1 MAIHY
6 LQSNMADEDI
16 ALGNVQVSIDRP
28 ADNDNDETSFINTTE
43 AADGI
48 PETGIQDDEEVPYES
63 QTMLDLQEEEKRKVL
78 DAAYGKWVNKAGR
91 PQKGI
96 PYDEFAWSPAGRY
109 GRSGAKVLVLK
120 AYPDVRIVD
129 KKGREV
135 LALSSI
141 AKEPGGR
148 GLAAI
153 RDVMGFNNY
162 GLKPSAEAEAAKQ
175 SALQKGNATLGDLD
189 KEVENVEMQ
198 DLGATAGKASN
209 IVKNMGTAF
218 NNAEIDERNEGDTTG
233 IQFPTREIRGLDKA
247 LQTIRGELVNN
258 LAKLTELDNH
268 ITREQNKLDEPDIG
282 EFERRRIAE
291 RIRDLKDERVSRL
304 EAASASREAL
314 RSQISRIRET
324 INRLINE
331 DTTLAERIRTLFR
344 EQGITIVSILTAL
357 GMVISTL
364 VLAVGIGGASA
375 APPTPPS
382 KAGLREWV
390 KKYLHALGR
399 VLAKL
404 AAKAGAALPGIIGSV
419 VGWLLNL
426 LSKTAGW
433 LASNLWALMLAV
445 GSILLIAAR
454 EWLAIR

>member
-6 LQSNMADEDI
+6 LQSNMEGEDI
-16 ALGNVQVSIDRP
+16 AL
-28 ADNDNDETSFINTTE
+28 DEIRDDPTYDDDDSDLQT
-43 AADGI
+43 A
-48 PETGIQDDEEVPYES
+48 ETGFGGGTI
-63 QTMLDLQEEEKRKVL
+63 
-78 DAAYGKWVNKAGR
+78 DAAPVDTPLTLALQGQLKQTAIDDAY
-91 PQKGI
+91 
-96 PYDEFAWSPAGRY
+96 EFWGT
-109 GRSGAKVLVLK
+109 
-120 AYPDVRIVD
+120 PDGGVFPD
-129 KKGREV
+129 KFEYTKEGGLRLSTHSDIRLTNTYNNEA
-135 LALSSI
+135 LALSTI
-141 AKEPGGR
+141 ARKIGVKAVREE
-148 GLAAI
+148 L
-153 RDVMGFNNY
+153 GFTEY
-162 GLKPSAEAEAAKQ
+162 GLKLSAKDTTAARK
-175 SALQKGNATLGDLD
+175 ANEDLSVIST
-189 KEVENVEMQ
+189 EVGTVEMQ
-198 DLGATAGKASN
+198 DLGATAGKASS
-209 IVKNMGTAF
+209 IVETMETAF
-218 NNAEIDERNEGDTTG
+218 SDASL
-233 IQFPTREIRGLDKA
+233 PLREIRGLDKA

-364 VLAVGIGGASA
+364 VLAISGGSA
-375 APPTPPS
+375 VVVPTPPS

-426 LSKTAGW
+426 LSKTVGW

-445 GSILLIAAR
+445 GSILLIATR
-454 EWLAIR
+454 EWLAKR

>member
-6 LQSNMADEDI
+6 LQSNMEGEDI
-16 ALGNVQVSIDRP
+16 AL
-28 ADNDNDETSFINTTE
+28 DEIRDDPTYDDDDLQM
-43 AADGI
+43 A
-48 PETGIQDDEEVPYES
+48 ETGFGGGTI
-63 QTMLDLQEEEKRKVL
+63 
-78 DAAYGKWVNKAGR
+78 DAAPVDTPLTLALQG
-91 PQKGI
+91 Q
-96 PYDEFAWSPAGRY
+96 
-109 GRSGAKVLVLK
+109 LK
-120 AYPDVRIVD
+120 QTAIDDAYNVWGTPDGGVFPD
-129 KKGREV
+129 KFEYTKEGGLRLSTHSDIRLTNIYNNEA
-135 LALSSI
+135 LALSTI
-141 AKEPGGR
+141 ARKIGVKAVREE
-148 GLAAI
+148 L
-153 RDVMGFNNY
+153 GFTEY
-162 GLKPSAEAEAAKQ
+162 GLKLSAKDTTAARKANEDLSVISTEAE
-175 SALQKGNATLGDLD
+175 T
-189 KEVENVEMQ
+189 VEMR
-198 DLGATAGKASN
+198 DLGATAGKASS
-209 IVKNMGTAF
+209 IVETMETAF
-218 NNAEIDERNEGDTTG
+218 SDADASL
-233 IQFPTREIRGLDKA
+233 PLREIRGLDKA

-364 VLAVGIGGASA
+364 VLAISGGSA
-375 APPTPPS
+375 VVVPTPPS
-382 KAGLREWV
+382 KGGLREWV

-426 LSKTAGW
+426 LSKTVGW

-445 GSILLIAAR
+445 GGILLIAAR

>member
-6 LQSNMADEDI
+6 LQSNMEGEDI
-16 ALGNVQVSIDRP
+16 AL
-28 ADNDNDETSFINTTE
+28 DEIRDDPTDDDDSDLQT
-43 AADGI
+43 A
-48 PETGIQDDEEVPYES
+48 ETGFGGGTIDVAPVETPLTLTLQGRLK
-63 QTMLDLQEEEKRKVL
+63 QTAI
-78 DAAYGKWVNKAGR
+78 DAAYKNWGTPEG
-91 PQKGI
+91 GI
-96 PYDEFAWSPAGRY
+96 DPDNFVYTEKDGLR
-109 GRSGAKVLVLK
+109 LK
-120 AYPDVRIVD
+120 KYPEIHLTNIRT
-129 KKGREV
+129 
-135 LALSSI
+135 
-141 AKEPGGR
+141 KE
-148 GLAAI
+148 GLAFSTIAGTRKGTAVI
-153 RDVMGFNNY
+153 REELGFTDYVRKRTFN
-162 GLKPSAEAEAAKQ
+162 AANQ
-175 SALQKGNATLGDLD
+175 LALQKGSDNL
-189 KEVENVEMQ
+189 EVISTEAETVEMR
-198 DLGATAGKASN
+198 DLGTTAGKASS
-209 IVKNMGTAF
+209 IVETM
-218 NNAEIDERNEGDTTG
+218 ETT
-233 IQFPTREIRGLDKA
+233 FSEASLPLREIRGLDKA

-282 EFERRRIAE
+282 DFERRRIAE
-291 RIRDLKDERVSRL
+291 RIRNLKDERVSRL

-364 VLAVGIGGASA
+364 VLAVSGGSA
-375 APPTPPS
+375 AVVPPTPPS
-382 KAGLREWV
+382 KGGLREWV

-426 LSKTAGW
+426 LSKTVGW

-445 GSILLIAAR
+445 GGILLIAAR

>member
-6 LQSNMADEDI
+6 LQSNMDVDGGSFELTESRGGGDATEDGSDFQT
-16 ALGNVQVSIDRP
+16 A
-28 ADNDNDETSFINTTE
+28 ETSF
-43 AADGI
+43 GGG
-48 PETGIQDDEEVPYES
+48 TGIQDDERAPTETPLTLSLEGQLKQTAINSAYE
-63 QTMLDLQEEEKRKVL
+63 TWGIPKGVVDPNDFVYTEKDGLRLINHLEINLTNINTKKGL
-78 DAAYGKWVNKAGR
+78 ALSTIAGSRGGAAVIRGELGFSDYIR
-91 PQKGI
+91 PQKI
-96 PYDEFAWSPAGRY
+96 SAATR
-109 GRSGAKVLVLK
+109 
-120 AYPDVRIVD
+120 
-129 KKGREV
+129 
-135 LALSSI
+135 LALQEADDTLTAANAKLESAPPQDMTAAVSSAKKATSSI
-141 AKEPGGR
+141 VK
-148 GLAAI
+148 
-153 RDVMGFNNY
+153 
-162 GLKPSAEAEAAKQ
+162 
-175 SALQKGNATLGDLD
+175 TL
-189 KEVENVEMQ
+189 E
-198 DLGATAGKASN
+198 
-209 IVKNMGTAF
+209 
-218 NNAEIDERNEGDTTG
+218 TTLSDAPE
-233 IQFPTREIRGLDKA
+233 QLPLREIRGLDKA

-454 EWLAIR
+454 EWLAKR

>member
-1 MAIHY
+1 
-6 LQSNMADEDI
+6 
-16 ALGNVQVSIDRP
+16 
-28 ADNDNDETSFINTTE
+28 
-43 AADGI
+43 
-48 PETGIQDDEEVPYES
+48 
-63 QTMLDLQEEEKRKVL
+63 
-78 DAAYGKWVNKAGR
+78 
-91 PQKGI
+91 
-96 PYDEFAWSPAGRY
+96 
-109 GRSGAKVLVLK
+109 
-120 AYPDVRIVD
+120 
-129 KKGREV
+129 
-135 LALSSI
+135 
-141 AKEPGGR
+141 
-148 GLAAI
+148 
-153 RDVMGFNNY
+153 MGFTDYVRKQTIN
-162 GLKPSAEAEAAKQ
+162 AANRR
-175 SALQKGNATLGDLD
+175 ALQKGSDNL
-189 KEVENVEMQ
+189 EVISTEAGTVEMQ
-198 DLGATAGKASN
+198 DLGATAGKASS
-209 IVKNMGTAF
+209 IVETM
-218 NNAEIDERNEGDTTG
+218 ETT
-233 IQFPTREIRGLDKA
+233 FSDAPLPLREIRGLDKA

-268 ITREQNKLDEPDIG
+268 ITREQNKLDDPDIV
-282 EFERRRIAE
+282 EFERQRITE
-291 RIRDLKDERVSRL
+291 RIRNLEDERVSRL

-364 VLAVGIGGASA
+364 VLAISGGSA
-375 APPTPPS
+375 VVVPTPPS
-382 KAGLREWV
+382 KGGLREWV

-445 GSILLIAAR
+445 GGILLIAAR

>member
-6 LQSNMADEDI
+6 LQSNMDVDGRGIELDEIRDDSTYDDDDRQTVETEF
-16 ALGNVQVSIDRP
+16 GGGTIDAAP
-28 ADNDNDETSFINTTE
+28 VETPLKLSLEGQLKQTAINSAYETWGIPQGVVDPNDFVYTEKDGLRLINHLEINLTNINTKKGLALSTIAGSRGG
-43 AADGI
+43 AAVIKGELGFSDYI
-48 PETGIQDDEEVPYES
+48 
-63 QTMLDLQEEEKRKVL
+63 
-78 DAAYGKWVNKAGR
+78 R
-91 PQKGI
+91 PQKI
-96 PYDEFAWSPAGRY
+96 D
-109 GRSGAKVLVLK
+109 
-120 AYPDVRIVD
+120 
-129 KKGREV
+129 
-135 LALSSI
+135 
-141 AKEPGGR
+141 
-148 GLAAI
+148 AAT
-153 RDVMGFNNY
+153 R
-162 GLKPSAEAEAAKQ
+162 Q
-175 SALQKGNATLGDLD
+175 ALQKADDALAKAQAESKSAPPQNLPAAASD
-189 KEVENVEMQ
+189 
-198 DLGATAGKASN
+198 AGKATSSV
-209 IVKNMGTAF
+209 VKTLETAPSD
-218 NNAEIDERNEGDTTG
+218 APD
-233 IQFPTREIRGLDKA
+233 QLSLREIRALDKA
-247 LQTIRGELVNN
+247 LQTTRGELVNN
-258 LAKLTELDNH
+258 LAKLTELDKH

-291 RIRDLKDERVSRL
+291 RIRGLKDERVSRL

-364 VLAVGIGGASA
+364 VLAISGGSA
-375 APPTPPS
+375 VVVPTPPS
-382 KAGLREWV
+382 KGGLREWV

-445 GSILLIAAR
+445 GGILLIAAR

>member
-1 MAIHY
+1 
-6 LQSNMADEDI
+6 MADQDI
-16 ALGNVQVSIDRP
+16 QLDDVQDSIDRP
-28 ADNDNDETSFINTTE
+28 ADNDNAETSFINTTE

-48 PETGIQDDEEVPYES
+48 PETGIPDDEEAPYES

-78 DAAYGKWVNKAGR
+78 DAAYGKWVNKAGP

-129 KKGREV
+129 KRGREV

-141 AKEPGGR
+141 AKESG

-162 GLKPSAEAEAAKQ
+162 GLKPELSADAVA
-175 SALQKGNATLGDLD
+175 ALQKGSDNLGPINA
-189 KEVENVEMQ
+189 EAENVEMQ
-198 DLGATAGKASN
+198 DLPAVASDA
-209 IVKNMGTAF
+209 VKTL
-218 NNAEIDERNEGDTTG
+218 ETTLSDAPE
-233 IQFPTREIRGLDKA
+233 QLPLREIRGLDKA

-268 ITREQNKLDEPDIG
+268 ITREQNKLDDPDIV
-282 EFERRRIAE
+282 EFERQRITE
-291 RIRDLKDERVSRL
+291 RIRNLKDERVPRL

-364 VLAVGIGGASA
+364 VLAISGGSA
-375 APPTPPS
+375 VVVPTPPS
-382 KAGLREWV
+382 KGGLREWV

-419 VGWLLNL
+419 IGWLLNL
-426 LSKTAGW
+426 LSKTVGW

-445 GSILLIAAR
+445 GGILLIAAR

>member
-6 LQSNMADEDI
+6 LQSNMEGEDI
-16 ALGNVQVSIDRP
+16 ALDDVQSSIDRP
-28 ADNDNDETSFINTTE
+28 ADNDNAETSFIDTTE
-43 AADGI
+43 AADRI
-48 PETGIQDDEEVPYES
+48 PETGIPDDEEAPYES
-63 QTMLDLQEEEKRKVL
+63 QTMLDLQEEDKRKVL
-78 DAAYGKWVNKAGR
+78 DAAYGKWVNKAGP

-129 KKGREV
+129 KRGREV

-141 AKEPGGR
+141 AKESD

-162 GLKPSAEAEAAKQ
+162 GLKPELSADAVAD
-175 SALQKGNATLGDLD
+175 LQKGSDNL
-189 KEVENVEMQ
+189 EVISTEAETVEMR
-198 DLGATAGKASN
+198 DLGTTAGKASS
-209 IVKNMGTAF
+209 IVETM
-218 NNAEIDERNEGDTTG
+218 ETT
-233 IQFPTREIRGLDKA
+233 FSDASLPLREIRGLDKA

-282 EFERRRIAE
+282 DFERRRIAE
-291 RIRDLKDERVSRL
+291 RIRNLKDERVSRL

-364 VLAVGIGGASA
+364 VLAVSGGSA
-375 APPTPPS
+375 AVVPPTPPS
-382 KAGLREWV
+382 KGGLREWV

-426 LSKTAGW
+426 LSKTVGW

-445 GSILLIAAR
+445 GGILLIAAR

>member
-6 LQSNMADEDI
+6 LQSNMEGEDI
-16 ALGNVQVSIDRP
+16 ALDDVQSSIDRP
-28 ADNDNDETSFINTTE
+28 ADNDNAETSFINTTE

-48 PETGIQDDEEVPYES
+48 PETGIPDDEEAPYES

-78 DAAYGKWVNKAGR
+78 DAAYGKWVNKAGP

-129 KKGREV
+129 KRGREV

-141 AKEPGGR
+141 AKESG

-162 GLKPSAEAEAAKQ
+162 GLKPELSADAVA
-175 SALQKGNATLGDLD
+175 ALQKGSDNLGSINA
-189 KEVENVEMQ
+189 EAENVEMQ
-198 DLGATAGKASN
+198 DLPAVASDA
-209 IVKNMGTAF
+209 VKTL
-218 NNAEIDERNEGDTTG
+218 ETTLSDAPE
-233 IQFPTREIRGLDKA
+233 QLPLREIRGLDKA

-454 EWLAIR
+454 EWLAKR

>member
-6 LQSNMADEDI
+6 LQSNMEGEDI
-16 ALGNVQVSIDRP
+16 ALDDVQDSVPGRSTDDDAGDNVIP
-28 ADNDNDETSFINTTE
+28 IAETDFGGT
-43 AADGI
+43 A
-48 PETGIQDDEEVPYES
+48 ETGIPDDEEAPYES
-63 QTMLDLQEEEKRKVL
+63 QTMLDLQEEKKRKVL
-78 DAAYGKWVNKAGR
+78 NIAYKDKWNINANSP

-96 PYDEFAWSPAGRY
+96 PYDEFAWSPASRY
-109 GRSGAKVLVLK
+109 GRSGARVLVLK
-120 AYPDVRIVD
+120 AYPGVRVVG
-129 KKGREV
+129 KSGREV
-135 LALSSI
+135 LALASI
-141 AKEPGGR
+141 AKETGG
-148 GLAAI
+148 LTAI

-162 GLKPSAEAEAAKQ
+162 GLKPELSAKDTMAARKANEGLSVISTEAE
-175 SALQKGNATLGDLD
+175 T
-189 KEVENVEMQ
+189 VEMQ
-198 DLGATAGKASN
+198 YLGATAGKASS
-209 IVKNMGTAF
+209 ILETM
-218 NNAEIDERNEGDTTG
+218 ETTLSDAPE
-233 IQFPTREIRGLDKA
+233 QLPLREIRGLDKA

-282 EFERRRIAE
+282 DFERRRIAE
-291 RIRDLKDERVSRL
+291 RIRNLKDERVSRL

-364 VLAVGIGGASA
+364 VLAVSGGSA
-375 APPTPPS
+375 AVVPPTPPS
-382 KAGLREWV
+382 KGGLREWV

>member
-1 MAIHY
+1 MEG
-6 LQSNMADEDI
+6 EDI
-16 ALGNVQVSIDRP
+16 AL
-28 ADNDNDETSFINTTE
+28 DEIRDDPTYDDDSDLQT
-43 AADGI
+43 A
-48 PETGIQDDEEVPYES
+48 ETGFGGGAIDVAPVETPLTLTLQRRLK
-63 QTMLDLQEEEKRKVL
+63 QTAIDGAYKTWGNPEGGINPDNFVYTEKDGLRLKNDPEIHLTNVRTKEGLAFSTIAGTRK
-78 DAAYGKWVNKAGR
+78 
-91 PQKGI
+91 
-96 PYDEFAWSPAGRY
+96 
-109 GRSGAKVLVLK
+109 GA
-120 AYPDVRIVD
+120 
-129 KKGREV
+129 
-135 LALSSI
+135 
-141 AKEPGGR
+141 
-148 GLAAI
+148 AAI
-153 RDVMGFNNY
+153 RDGLGFTDY
-162 GLKPSAEAEAAKQ
+162 VRKRALKAATQ
-175 SALQKGNATLGDLD
+175 RDLQKVDKTLNVVS
-189 KEVENVEMQ
+189 KKAETVEMQ
-198 DLGATAGKASN
+198 DLGAVAGEASSA
-209 IVKNMGTAF
+209 VETM
-218 NNAEIDERNEGDTTG
+218 ETTFSEASESE
-233 IQFPTREIRGLDKA
+233 QLPLREIRGLDKA

-268 ITREQNKLDEPDIG
+268 ITREQNKLDDPDIV
-282 EFERRRIAE
+282 EFERQRITE
-291 RIRDLKDERVSRL
+291 RIRNLKDERVPRL

-364 VLAVGIGGASA
+364 VLAISGGSA
-375 APPTPPS
+375 VVVPTPPS
-382 KAGLREWV
+382 KGGLREWV

-445 GSILLIAAR
+445 GSILLITAR

>member
-6 LQSNMADEDI
+6 LQSNMADQDI
-16 ALGNVQVSIDRP
+16 QL
-28 ADNDNDETSFINTTE
+28 DENRDDDD
-43 AADGI
+43 AADDDSNSQTAETQFDGGTTAGTGI
-48 PETGIQDDEEVPYES
+48 PDDEEALVDS
-63 QTMLDLQEEEKRKVL
+63 QAMLDLQEEEKRKVL
-78 DAAYGKWVNKAGR
+78 NIAYKDKWNINANSP

-96 PYDEFAWSPAGRY
+96 PYDEFAWSPAGQY
-109 GRSGAKVLVLK
+109 GRSGARVLVLK
-120 AYPDVRIVD
+120 AYPRVRIVS
-129 KKGREV
+129 KTGRGV

-141 AKEPGGR
+141 ANNKINPEGL

-153 RDVMGFNNY
+153 RDVMGFKDY
-162 GLKPSAEAEAAKQ
+162 ALKPELSTDAVA
-175 SALQKGNATLGDLD
+175 ALQKGSDNLGPINA
-189 KEVENVEMQ
+189 EAENVEMQ
-198 DLGATAGKASN
+198 GLPAVASDAVKTLETALRDAG
-209 IVKNMGTAF
+209 V
-218 NNAEIDERNEGDTTG
+218 RH
-233 IQFPTREIRGLDKA
+233 PLREILALDKM

-258 LAKLTELDNH
+258 LAKLTEIDNH
-268 ITREQNKLDEPDIG
+268 ITREQNKLDDPDIV
-282 EFERRRIAE
+282 EFERQRIAE
-291 RIRDLKDERVSRL
+291 RIRNLKDERAPRL

-324 INRLINE
+324 ITRLINE

-357 GMVISTL
+357 GMVISKL

-375 APPTPPS
+375 APPIPPS
-382 KAGLREWV
+382 KGGLREWV

-445 GSILLIAAR
+445 GSILIITAR
-454 EWLAIR
+454 EWLAK

>member
-1 MAIHY
+1 MAVYH
-6 LQSNMADEDI
+6 LQSNMDVDGESFELTGSRGGGDATEDGSDFQMADTSFGGGTAAETQLGGGTI
-16 ALGNVQVSIDRP
+16 AP
-28 ADNDNDETSFINTTE
+28 ADPLTLSLEGQLKQTAINSAYETWGIPKGVVDPNDFVYTEKDGLRLINHLEINLTNINTKKGLALATIAGSRGG
-43 AADGI
+43 AAVIRGELGFSDYI
-48 PETGIQDDEEVPYES
+48 
-63 QTMLDLQEEEKRKVL
+63 
-78 DAAYGKWVNKAGR
+78 R
-91 PQKGI
+91 PQKI
-96 PYDEFAWSPAGRY
+96 S
-109 GRSGAKVLVLK
+109 
-120 AYPDVRIVD
+120 
-129 KKGREV
+129 
-135 LALSSI
+135 
-141 AKEPGGR
+141 
-148 GLAAI
+148 AA
-153 RDVMGFNNY
+153 
-162 GLKPSAEAEAAKQ
+162 
-175 SALQKGNATLGDLD
+175 ALQKPNDDLAIAQA
-189 KEVENVEMQ
+189 KIKSAPPQ
-198 DLGATAGKASN
+198 DLPAVASDAEEATSSVVKTLKTTLSEAG
-209 IVKNMGTAF
+209 
-218 NNAEIDERNEGDTTG
+218 EPE
-233 IQFPTREIRGLDKA
+233 QLPLRELRGLNKA

-454 EWLAIR
+454 EWLAKR

>member
-6 LQSNMADEDI
+6 LQSNMEGEDI
-16 ALGNVQVSIDRP
+16 ALDEIRDDPTDDDDSDLQTAETGFGGTAGTVDGTTVVAP
-28 ADNDNDETSFINTTE
+28 AESPTFIAMRE
-43 AADGI
+43 AAVSTAMLSSYEAWDNNAGGAPVTRPDARMFI
-48 PETGIQDDEEVPYES
+48 LNSSDELRLKDFPNVRLTYRTGG
-63 QTMLDLQEEEKRKVL
+63 DLVR
-78 DAAYGKWVNKAGR
+78 AY
-91 PQKGI
+91 
-96 PYDEFAWSPAGRY
+96 
-109 GRSGAKVLVLK
+109 
-120 AYPDVRIVD
+120 
-129 KKGREV
+129 
-135 LALSSI
+135 ALSSI
-141 AKEPGGR
+141 QRDNPSI
-148 GLAAI
+148 GLRVI
-153 RDVMGFNNY
+153 RDELGYENY
-162 GLKPSAEAEAAKQ
+162 GLKTTPLADAVAD
-175 SALQKGNATLGDLD
+175 LQKGSDNL
-189 KEVENVEMQ
+189 EVISTEAETVEMR
-198 DLGATAGKASN
+198 DLGTTAGKASS
-209 IVKNMGTAF
+209 IVETM
-218 NNAEIDERNEGDTTG
+218 ETT
-233 IQFPTREIRGLDKA
+233 FSDASLPLREIRGLDKA

-282 EFERRRIAE
+282 DFERRRIAE

-364 VLAVGIGGASA
+364 VLAVSGGSA
-375 APPTPPS
+375 AVVPPTPPS
-382 KAGLREWV
+382 KGGLREWV

-426 LSKTAGW
+426 LSKTVGW

-445 GSILLIAAR
+445 GGILLIAAR

>member
-6 LQSNMADEDI
+6 LQSNMEGEDI
-16 ALGNVQVSIDRP
+16 ALDDVQSSIDRP
-28 ADNDNDETSFINTTE
+28 ADNDNAETSFIDTTE

-48 PETGIQDDEEVPYES
+48 PETGIPDDEEAPYES
-63 QTMLDLQEEEKRKVL
+63 KTMLDLQEEEKRKVL
-78 DAAYGKWVNKAGR
+78 DAAYGKWVNKAGP

-129 KKGREV
+129 KRGREV

-141 AKEPGGR
+141 AKESG

-162 GLKPSAEAEAAKQ
+162 GLKPELSADTVA
-175 SALQKGNATLGDLD
+175 ALQKGSDNLGSINA
-189 KEVENVEMQ
+189 EAENVEMQ
-198 DLGATAGKASN
+198 DLPAVASDA
-209 IVKNMGTAF
+209 VKTMETAF
-218 NNAEIDERNEGDTTG
+218 SDASL
-233 IQFPTREIRGLDKA
+233 PLREIRGLDKA

-268 ITREQNKLDEPDIG
+268 ITREQNKSDEPDIG
-282 EFERRRIAE
+282 DFERRRIAE

-364 VLAVGIGGASA
+364 VLAVSGGSA
-375 APPTPPS
+375 AVVPPTPPS
-382 KAGLREWV
+382 KGGLREWV

-399 VLAKL
+399 VLAKF

-426 LSKTAGW
+426 LSKTVGW

-445 GSILLIAAR
+445 GGILLIAAR

>member
-6 LQSNMADEDI
+6 LQSNMDAEDI
-16 ALGNVQVSIDRP
+16 ALGEIRDDPTYDDDSDLQT
-28 ADNDNDETSFINTTE
+28 A
-43 AADGI
+43 
-48 PETGIQDDEEVPYES
+48 ETGFGGGTAAETQLGGGTITPVDPLTLSLQGQLK
-63 QTMLDLQEEEKRKVL
+63 QTAIDTLYNVWASGD
-78 DAAYGKWVNKAGR
+78 
-91 PQKGI
+91 KGI
-96 PYDEFAWSPAGRY
+96 SPEGGKFPDNFVYSEENGIR
-109 GRSGAKVLVLK
+109 LK
-120 AYPDVRIVD
+120 NFPDVRLTSTFKDVP
-129 KKGREV
+129 
-135 LALSSI
+135 LSLSTI
-141 AKEPGGR
+141 AGKSSAK
-148 GLAAI
+148 LV
-153 RDVMGFNNY
+153 RDELGFSNY
-162 GLKPSAEAEAAKQ
+162 GLKPSAKAEAAKQ
-175 SALQKGNATLGDLD
+175 SALQEGNANLGDLN
-189 KEVENVEMQ
+189 KEAENVEMQ
-198 DLGATAGKASN
+198 DLSTIIVKATGA
-209 IVKNMGTAF
+209 VKNMETAF

-282 EFERRRIAE
+282 DFERRRIAE

-364 VLAVGIGGASA
+364 VLAVSGGSA
-375 APPTPPS
+375 AVVPPTPPS
-382 KAGLREWV
+382 KGGLREWV

-426 LSKTAGW
+426 LSQTAGW

-454 EWLAIR
+454 EWLAKR

>member
-6 LQSNMADEDI
+6 LQSNMESEDI
-16 ALGNVQVSIDRP
+16 ALDDVQSSIDRP
-28 ADNDNDETSFINTTE
+28 ADNDNAETSFINTTE

-48 PETGIQDDEEVPYES
+48 PETGIPDDEEAPDES
-63 QTMLDLQEEEKRKVL
+63 PTMLALQEEEKRKVL
-78 DAAYGKWVNKAGR
+78 DAAYGKWVNKAGP

-96 PYDEFAWSPAGRY
+96 PYEAFKWSPAGRY

-120 AYPDVRIVD
+120 DYPDVRIVD
-129 KKGREV
+129 KRGREV

-141 AKEPGGR
+141 AKEPGG
-148 GLAAI
+148 LAAI
-153 RDVMGFNNY
+153 RDAMGFNNY
-162 GLKPSAEAEAAKQ
+162 GLKPELSADVVA
-175 SALQKGNATLGDLD
+175 ALQKGSDNLGSINA
-189 KEVENVEMQ
+189 EAENVEMQ
-198 DLGATAGKASN
+198 DLPAVASDA
-209 IVKNMGTAF
+209 VKTL
-218 NNAEIDERNEGDTTG
+218 ETTLSDAPE
-233 IQFPTREIRGLDKA
+233 QLPLREIRGLDKA

-364 VLAVGIGGASA
+364 VLAISGGSA
-375 APPTPPS
+375 VVVPTPPS
-382 KAGLREWV
+382 KGGLREWV

-445 GSILLIAAR
+445 GGILLIAAR

>member
-6 LQSNMADEDI
+6 LQSNMEGEDI
-16 ALGNVQVSIDRP
+16 ALDEIRDDPTYDDDSDLQTAETGFGGGTAAETQLGGGTITPVDPLTLSLQGQVRQTAIDTVYEKWSLNAGASP
-28 ADNDNDETSFINTTE
+28 SGGKFSDNFVYTEKDGLRLKNYPNIRLINIFNDE
-43 AADGI
+43 
-48 PETGIQDDEEVPYES
+48 P
-63 QTMLDLQEEEKRKVL
+63 
-78 DAAYGKWVNKAGR
+78 
-91 PQKGI
+91 
-96 PYDEFAWSPAGRY
+96 
-109 GRSGAKVLVLK
+109 
-120 AYPDVRIVD
+120 
-129 KKGREV
+129 
-135 LALSSI
+135 LALSTI
-141 AKEPGGR
+141 ARNIGVKAVREE
-148 GLAAI
+148 L
-153 RDVMGFNNY
+153 GFTEY
-162 GLKPSAEAEAAKQ
+162 GLKLSAKDTTAM
-175 SALQKGNATLGDLD
+175 QKSSDN
-189 KEVENVEMQ
+189 
-198 DLGATAGKASN
+198 LGALSTKA
-209 IVKNMGTAF
+209 GTAKTRELSAI
-218 NNAEIDERNEGDTTG
+218 AEEASDTVKTMDTTLSEAG
-233 IQFPTREIRGLDKA
+233 ESEQLSLREIRGLDKA

-454 EWLAIR
+454 EWLAK

>member
-1 MAIHY
+1 MVIHY
-6 LQSNMADEDI
+6 LQSNMEGEDI
-16 ALGNVQVSIDRP
+16 ALDDVQVSIDRP

-48 PETGIQDDEEVPYES
+48 PETGIPDDEEAPDES
-63 QTMLDLQEEEKRKVL
+63 PTMLALQEEEKRKVL
-78 DAAYGKWVNKAGR
+78 DAAYGKWVNKAGP

-96 PYDEFAWSPAGRY
+96 PYEAFKWSPAGRY

-120 AYPDVRIVD
+120 DYPDVRIVD
-129 KKGREV
+129 KRGREV

-141 AKEPGGR
+141 AKEPD

-153 RDVMGFNNY
+153 RDAMGFNNY
-162 GLKPSAEAEAAKQ
+162 GLKPELSADAVA
-175 SALQKGNATLGDLD
+175 ALQKGSDNLGSINA
-189 KEVENVEMQ
+189 EAENVEMQ
-198 DLGATAGKASN
+198 DLPAVASDA
-209 IVKNMGTAF
+209 VKTL
-218 NNAEIDERNEGDTTG
+218 ETTLSDAPE
-233 IQFPTREIRGLDKA
+233 QLPLREIRGLDKA

-282 EFERRRIAE
+282 DFERRRIAE
-291 RIRDLKDERVSRL
+291 RIRDLK
-304 EAASASREAL
+304 EAL

-364 VLAVGIGGASA
+364 VLAVSGGSA
-375 APPTPPS
+375 AVVPPTPPS
-382 KAGLREWV
+382 KGGLREWV

-426 LSKTAGW
+426 LSKTVGW

-445 GSILLIAAR
+445 GGILLIAAR

>member
-1 MAIHY
+1 M
-6 LQSNMADEDI
+6 
-16 ALGNVQVSIDRP
+16 
-28 ADNDNDETSFINTTE
+28 
-43 AADGI
+43 
-48 PETGIQDDEEVPYES
+48 
-63 QTMLDLQEEEKRKVL
+63 
-78 DAAYGKWVNKAGR
+78 DAAYGKWVNKAGP

-129 KKGREV
+129 KRGREV

-141 AKEPGGR
+141 AKESG

-162 GLKPSAEAEAAKQ
+162 GLKPELSADAVA
-175 SALQKGNATLGDLD
+175 ALQKGSDNLGSINA
-189 KEVENVEMQ
+189 EAENVEMQ
-198 DLGATAGKASN
+198 DLPAVASDA
-209 IVKNMGTAF
+209 VKTL
-218 NNAEIDERNEGDTTG
+218 ETTLSDAPE
-233 IQFPTREIRGLDKA
+233 QLPLREIRGLDKA

-426 LSKTAGW
+426 LSKTVGW

-454 EWLAIR
+454 EWLAKR

>member
-16 ALGNVQVSIDRP
+16 ALDEIRDNPTDDDDDSDLQTADGGGTAAETQLGGGTITPVDPLTLSLQGQVRQTAIDTVYKKWGINAGGPPSGGRFP
-28 ADNDNDETSFINTTE
+28 DNFVYTEKDGLRLKNYPNIRLINTFNDE
-43 AADGI
+43 
-48 PETGIQDDEEVPYES
+48 P
-63 QTMLDLQEEEKRKVL
+63 
-78 DAAYGKWVNKAGR
+78 
-91 PQKGI
+91 
-96 PYDEFAWSPAGRY
+96 
-109 GRSGAKVLVLK
+109 
-120 AYPDVRIVD
+120 
-129 KKGREV
+129 
-135 LALSSI
+135 LALSTI
-141 AKEPGGR
+141 ARNIGVKAVREE
-148 GLAAI
+148 L
-153 RDVMGFNNY
+153 GFTEY
-162 GLKPSAEAEAAKQ
+162 GLKLSAKDTAARKASEDLSVISTEAE
-175 SALQKGNATLGDLD
+175 T
-189 KEVENVEMQ
+189 VEMR
-198 DLGATAGKASN
+198 DLGATAGKASS
-209 IVKNMGTAF
+209 IVETM
-218 NNAEIDERNEGDTTG
+218 ETT
-233 IQFPTREIRGLDKA
+233 FSDASLPLREIRGLDKA

-282 EFERRRIAE
+282 DFERRRIAE
-291 RIRDLKDERVSRL
+291 RIRNLKDERVSRL

-364 VLAVGIGGASA
+364 VLAVSGGSA
-375 APPTPPS
+375 AVVPPTPPS
-382 KAGLREWV
+382 KGGLREWV

-445 GSILLIAAR
+445 GGILLIAAR

>member
-1 MAIHY
+1 MGCPNRGNTSGQLHNTEQDGLRLKKYPGISLTNIRSKKGLALSTISNARKGIAAIKEE
-6 LQSNMADEDI
+6 LGFADY
-16 ALGNVQVSIDRP
+16 VRP
-28 ADNDNDETSFINTTE
+28 
-43 AADGI
+43 
-48 PETGIQDDEEVPYES
+48 
-63 QTMLDLQEEEKRKVL
+63 RKL
-78 DAAYGKWVNKAGR
+78 DAAT
-91 PQKGI
+91 Q
-96 PYDEFAWSPAGRY
+96 
-109 GRSGAKVLVLK
+109 L
-120 AYPDVRIVD
+120 
-129 KKGREV
+129 
-135 LALSSI
+135 
-141 AKEPGGR
+141 
-148 GLAAI
+148 
-153 RDVMGFNNY
+153 
-162 GLKPSAEAEAAKQ
+162 
-175 SALQKGNATLGDLD
+175 ALQKGSDDLGTMS
-189 KEVENVEMQ
+189 KEAETVEMQ
-198 DLGATAGKASN
+198 DLGTIAKRAST
-209 IVKNMGTAF
+209 IL
-218 NNAEIDERNEGDTTG
+218 ETT
-233 IQFPTREIRGLDKA
+233 FSEADVPAPLPLREIRGLNKA

-291 RIRDLKDERVSRL
+291 RLRNLKDERAPRL

-344 EQGITIVSILTAL
+344 EQGITIASILTAL
-357 GMVISTL
+357 GMVVSTL
-364 VLAVGIGGASA
+364 VLAISGGGAA
-375 APPTPPS
+375 AVPTPPAPS
-382 KAGLREWV
+382 KGGLREWV

-445 GSILLIAAR
+445 GGILLISAR
-454 EWLAIR
+454 EWLAK

>member
-6 LQSNMADEDI
+6 LQSNMEGEDI
-16 ALGNVQVSIDRP
+16 AL
-28 ADNDNDETSFINTTE
+28 DEIRDDPTYDDDDSDLQT
-43 AADGI
+43 A
-48 PETGIQDDEEVPYES
+48 ETGFGGGTI
-63 QTMLDLQEEEKRKVL
+63 
-78 DAAYGKWVNKAGR
+78 DAAPVDTPLTLTLQG
-91 PQKGI
+91 Q
-96 PYDEFAWSPAGRY
+96 
-109 GRSGAKVLVLK
+109 LK
-120 AYPDVRIVD
+120 QTAIDDAYNFWGTPDGGVFPD
-129 KKGREV
+129 KFEYTKEGGLRLSTHSDIRLTNTYNNEA
-135 LALSSI
+135 LALSTI
-141 AKEPGGR
+141 ARKIGVK
-148 GLAAI
+148 AV
-153 RDVMGFNNY
+153 RDELGFAEY
-162 GLKPSAEAEAAKQ
+162 GLKLPAEVTTAARKANEDLSVISTEAGTA
-175 SALQKGNATLGDLD
+175 
-189 KEVENVEMQ
+189 EMQ
-198 DLGATAGKASN
+198 DLGATAGKASS
-209 IVKNMGTAF
+209 IVETM
-218 NNAEIDERNEGDTTG
+218 ETTLSEVDASL
-233 IQFPTREIRGLDKA
+233 PLREIRGLDKA

-268 ITREQNKLDEPDIG
+268 ITREQNKLDEPEIG
-282 EFERRRIAE
+282 DFERRRIAE

-314 RSQISRIRET
+314 RSQISRIRDT

-364 VLAVGIGGASA
+364 VLAVGIGGAGT
-375 APPTPPS
+375 APPAPS
-382 KAGLREWV
+382 KGGLREWV

-454 EWLAIR
+454 EWLAKR

>member
-6 LQSNMADEDI
+6 LQSNMDVENI
-16 ALGNVQVSIDRP
+16 PLGDVQSSSAEAVGAEP
-28 ADNDNDETSFINTTE
+28 ADDDAVMTTDFGGGMAAGTQLGGGMITPADPLTLSQEEQLKQTAINSLYETWGIPQGVVDPNDFVYTEKDGLRLKKHLEINLTNINTKKGLALSTIAGSRGG
-43 AADGI
+43 AAVIRGELGFPDYI
-48 PETGIQDDEEVPYES
+48 
-63 QTMLDLQEEEKRKVL
+63 
-78 DAAYGKWVNKAGR
+78 R
-91 PQKGI
+91 PQKI
-96 PYDEFAWSPAGRY
+96 SAATR
-109 GRSGAKVLVLK
+109 
-120 AYPDVRIVD
+120 
-129 KKGREV
+129 
-135 LALSSI
+135 LALQE
-141 AKEPGGR
+141 AGDT
-148 GLAAI
+148 LAAA
-153 RDVMGFNNY
+153 NAK
-162 GLKPSAEAEAAKQ
+162 LESAPPQDMTDAVS
-175 SALQKGNATLGDLD
+175 SAVKA
-189 KEVENVEMQ
+189 
-198 DLGATAGKASN
+198 ASN
-209 IVKNMGTAF
+209 VVKTMETAPS
-218 NNAEIDERNEGDTTG
+218 ETG
-233 IQFPTREIRGLDKA
+233 EPEQLPLRDLRALDKA
-247 LQTIRGELVNN
+247 LQTNRGELVNN

-268 ITREQNKLDEPDIG
+268 ITLEQNKLDEPDIG

-364 VLAVGIGGASA
+364 VLAISGGSA
-375 APPTPPS
+375 VVVPTPPS

-454 EWLAIR
+454 EWLAK

>member
-6 LQSNMADEDI
+6 LQSNMEGEDI
-16 ALGNVQVSIDRP
+16 ALDEIRDDPTYDDTQQDRRENLE
-28 ADNDNDETSFINTTE
+28 AWVADDNDDNDMLTAETQLGGGTITPVDPLTLSLQGQVRQTAIDTVYKIWSSNAGGPPSGGRFPDNFVYTEKDGLRLKNYPNIRLINIFNDE
-43 AADGI
+43 
-48 PETGIQDDEEVPYES
+48 P
-63 QTMLDLQEEEKRKVL
+63 
-78 DAAYGKWVNKAGR
+78 
-91 PQKGI
+91 
-96 PYDEFAWSPAGRY
+96 
-109 GRSGAKVLVLK
+109 
-120 AYPDVRIVD
+120 
-129 KKGREV
+129 
-135 LALSSI
+135 LALSTI
-141 AKEPGGR
+141 ARNIGVKAVREE
-148 GLAAI
+148 L
-153 RDVMGFNNY
+153 GFTEY
-162 GLKPSAEAEAAKQ
+162 GLKLSAKDTAVARKANEDLSVISTEAETAK
-175 SALQKGNATLGDLD
+175 
-189 KEVENVEMQ
+189 MQ
-198 DLGATAGKASN
+198 DLGATAGKASS
-209 IVKNMGTAF
+209 IVETMETAF
-218 NNAEIDERNEGDTTG
+218 SDASL
-233 IQFPTREIRGLDKA
+233 PLREIRGLDKA

-454 EWLAIR
+454 EWLAKR

>member
-6 LQSNMADEDI
+6 LQSNMDAEDI
-16 ALGNVQVSIDRP
+16 ALGGIRDDPTYDDDSDLQTAETGFGGGTAAETQLGGGTITPVDPLTLSLQGQVRQTAIDTVYKKWGIDAGGPPSGGRFQ
-28 ADNDNDETSFINTTE
+28 DNFVYTEKDGLRLKNYPNIRLTNIFNDE
-43 AADGI
+43 
-48 PETGIQDDEEVPYES
+48 P
-63 QTMLDLQEEEKRKVL
+63 
-78 DAAYGKWVNKAGR
+78 
-91 PQKGI
+91 
-96 PYDEFAWSPAGRY
+96 
-109 GRSGAKVLVLK
+109 
-120 AYPDVRIVD
+120 
-129 KKGREV
+129 
-135 LALSSI
+135 LALSTI
-141 AKEPGGR
+141 ARNIGVKAVREE
-148 GLAAI
+148 L
-153 RDVMGFNNY
+153 GFTEY
-162 GLKPSAEAEAAKQ
+162 GLKLSAKDTTAARKANEDLSVISTEAE
-175 SALQKGNATLGDLD
+175 T
-189 KEVENVEMQ
+189 VEMR
-198 DLGATAGKASN
+198 DLGATAGKASS
-209 IVKNMGTAF
+209 IVETMETAF
-218 NNAEIDERNEGDTTG
+218 SDASL
-233 IQFPTREIRGLDKA
+233 PLREIRGLDKA

-454 EWLAIR
+454 EWLAKR

>member
-6 LQSNMADEDI
+6 LQSNMDVENI
-16 ALGNVQVSIDRP
+16 PLGDVQSSSAEAAGAEP
-28 ADNDNDETSFINTTE
+28 ADDDAVMTTDFGGGM
-43 AADGI
+43 AAGTQLGGGMITPADPLTLSI
-48 PETGIQDDEEVPYES
+48 KEERI
-63 QTMLDLQEEEKRKVL
+63 RKVV
-78 DAAYGKWVNKAGR
+78 DTAYKKWNGDSGGPPEGVIQYNKFRISPVGGLML
-91 PQKGI
+91 KG
-96 PYDEFAWSPAGRY
+96 F
-109 GRSGAKVLVLK
+109 
-120 AYPDVRIVD
+120 PDLWLMNKNTGEPR
-129 KKGREV
+129 
-135 LALSSI
+135 ALSTI
-141 AKEPGGR
+141 AGGTN

-153 RDVMGFNNY
+153 RDVMGYEDY
-162 GLKPSAEAEAAKQ
+162 GKASQKSRSERAAALA
-175 SALQKGNATLGDLD
+175 ALQKTNDALAEAQAGIESAPPQALPD
-189 KEVENVEMQ
+189 VASNVEE
-198 DLGATAGKASN
+198 ATSNVVETAPSEAG
-209 IVKNMGTAF
+209 
-218 NNAEIDERNEGDTTG
+218 EPE
-233 IQFPTREIRGLDKA
+233 QLPLRELRGLNKM

-258 LAKLTELDNH
+258 LAKLTELDKH

>member
-1 MAIHY
+1 MPKESA
-6 LQSNMADEDI
+6 
-16 ALGNVQVSIDRP
+16 
-28 ADNDNDETSFINTTE
+28 TS
-43 AADGI
+43 
-48 PETGIQDDEEVPYES
+48 
-63 QTMLDLQEEEKRKVL
+63 M
-78 DAAYGKWVNKAGR
+78 
-91 PQKGI
+91 
-96 PYDEFAWSPAGRY
+96 
-109 GRSGAKVLVLK
+109 
-120 AYPDVRIVD
+120 
-129 KKGREV
+129 
-135 LALSSI
+135 
-141 AKEPGGR
+141 
-148 GLAAI
+148 
-153 RDVMGFNNY
+153 
-162 GLKPSAEAEAAKQ
+162 
-175 SALQKGNATLGDLD
+175 
-189 KEVENVEMQ
+189 
-198 DLGATAGKASN
+198 
-209 IVKNMGTAF
+209 
-218 NNAEIDERNEGDTTG
+218 
-233 IQFPTREIRGLDKA
+233 
-247 LQTIRGELVNN
+247 
-258 LAKLTELDNH
+258 
-268 ITREQNKLDEPDIG
+268 
-282 EFERRRIAE
+282 
-291 RIRDLKDERVSRL
+291 

-454 EWLAIR
+454 EWLAKR

>member
-6 LQSNMADEDI
+6 LQSNMEGEDI
-16 ALGNVQVSIDRP
+16 ALDDVQDSVPGRSTDDDAGDNVIP
-28 ADNDNDETSFINTTE
+28 IAETDFGGT
-43 AADGI
+43 A
-48 PETGIQDDEEVPYES
+48 ETGIQDDEEVPYES

-78 DAAYGKWVNKAGR
+78 DAAYGKWVNKAGP

-96 PYDEFAWSPAGRY
+96 PYDEFKWSPAGRY

-120 AYPDVRIVD
+120 GYPDVRIVD
-129 KKGREV
+129 KRGREV

-141 AKEPGGR
+141 AKEPD

-162 GLKPSAEAEAAKQ
+162 GLKPELSADAVA
-175 SALQKGNATLGDLD
+175 ALQKGSDNLGSINA
-189 KEVENVEMQ
+189 EAENVEMQ
-198 DLGATAGKASN
+198 DLPAVASDA
-209 IVKNMGTAF
+209 VKTL
-218 NNAEIDERNEGDTTG
+218 ETTLSDA
-233 IQFPTREIRGLDKA
+233 PLPLREIRGLDKA

-282 EFERRRIAE
+282 DFERRRIAE

-364 VLAVGIGGASA
+364 VLAVSGGSA
-375 APPTPPS
+375 AVVPPTPPS
-382 KAGLREWV
+382 KGGLREWV

>member
-16 ALGNVQVSIDRP
+16 ALGEIRDDPTYDDDDSDFQT
-28 ADNDNDETSFINTTE
+28 A
-43 AADGI
+43 
-48 PETGIQDDEEVPYES
+48 ETGFGGGTIDVAPVETPLTLTLQGQLK
-63 QTMLDLQEEEKRKVL
+63 QTAI
-78 DAAYGKWVNKAGR
+78 DAAYNVWGT
-91 PQKGI
+91 
-96 PYDEFAWSPAGRY
+96 
-109 GRSGAKVLVLK
+109 
-120 AYPDVRIVD
+120 PDGGVFPD
-129 KKGREV
+129 KFEYTKEGGLRLSTHSDIRLTNIYNNEA
-135 LALSSI
+135 LALSTI
-141 AKEPGGR
+141 ARKIGVKAVREE
-148 GLAAI
+148 L
-153 RDVMGFNNY
+153 GFTEY
-162 GLKPSAEAEAAKQ
+162 GLKLSAKDTTAARKADEDLSVISTEAE
-175 SALQKGNATLGDLD
+175 T
-189 KEVENVEMQ
+189 VEMR
-198 DLGATAGKASN
+198 DLGATAGKASS
-209 IVKNMGTAF
+209 IVETMETAF
-218 NNAEIDERNEGDTTG
+218 SDASL
-233 IQFPTREIRGLDKA
+233 PLREIRGLDKA

-282 EFERRRIAE
+282 DFERRRIAE
-291 RIRDLKDERVSRL
+291 RIRNLKDERVSRL

-364 VLAVGIGGASA
+364 VLAVSGGSA
-375 APPTPPS
+375 AVVPPTPPS
-382 KAGLREWV
+382 KGGLREWV

-426 LSKTAGW
+426 LSKTVGW

-445 GSILLIAAR
+445 GGILLIAAR

>member
-6 LQSNMADEDI
+6 LQSNMATEYI
-16 ALGNVQVSIDRP
+16 PLGEIRDNPTYDDTQQDRRENLE
-28 ADNDNDETSFINTTE
+28 AWVADDNDDNDMLTAETQLGGGTT
-43 AADGI
+43 DVT
-48 PETGIQDDEEVPYES
+48 PVDPLTLS
-63 QTMLDLQEEEKRKVL
+63 LEEEKIRKVV
-78 DAAYGKWVNKAGR
+78 DTAYKKWNDNSGGPPEGVIQYNKFR
-91 PQKGI
+91 I
-96 PYDEFAWSPAGRY
+96 SPVGGLMLEDFPELWLMNKNTGEPR
-109 GRSGAKVLVLK
+109 
-120 AYPDVRIVD
+120 
-129 KKGREV
+129 
-135 LALSSI
+135 ALSTI
-141 AKEPGGR
+141 AGEPGGLVAIR
-148 GLAAI
+148 GVMGYEDYGKTSQKSRRDMAVLAAVQK
-153 RDVMGFNNY
+153 DSDK
-162 GLKPSAEAEAAKQ
+162 LKVNSTEVESVPLQALPAIASSAEEAT
-175 SALQKGNATLGDLD
+175 SSV
-189 KEVENVEMQ
+189 VETM
-198 DLGATAGKASN
+198 ATASSDA
-209 IVKNMGTAF
+209 
-218 NNAEIDERNEGDTTG
+218 
-233 IQFPTREIRGLDKA
+233 PLPLREIRGLDKA

-268 ITREQNKLDEPDIG
+268 ITREQNKLDDPDIV
-282 EFERRRIAE
+282 EFERQRITE
-291 RIRDLKDERVSRL
+291 RIRNLKDERVPRL

-364 VLAVGIGGASA
+364 VLAISGGSA
-375 APPTPPS
+375 VVVPAPPS
-382 KAGLREWV
+382 KGGLREWV

-445 GSILLIAAR
+445 GSILLITAR
-454 EWLAIR
+454 EWLAKR

>member
-16 ALGNVQVSIDRP
+16 ALDKIRDDPTDDDDDSDLQT
-28 ADNDNDETSFINTTE
+28 A
-43 AADGI
+43 
-48 PETGIQDDEEVPYES
+48 ETGFGGGTIDVAPVENPLTLTLQGQLK
-63 QTMLDLQEEEKRKVL
+63 QTAI
-78 DAAYGKWVNKAGR
+78 DAAYKNWGTPEGGIDPDNFEYTEKDGLRLKKYSEIPLTNIR
-91 PQKGI
+91 TKG
-96 PYDEFAWSPAGRY
+96 G
-109 GRSGAKVLVLK
+109 
-120 AYPDVRIVD
+120 
-129 KKGREV
+129 
-135 LALSSI
+135 LALSTI
-141 AKEPGGR
+141 AGKRQGVAVIREELGFTDYVR
-148 GLAAI
+148 KQTIHAAT
-153 RDVMGFNNY
+153 RRT
-162 GLKPSAEAEAAKQ
+162 
-175 SALQKGNATLGDLD
+175 LQKGSDNL
-189 KEVENVEMQ
+189 EVVRTEAGTVELQ
-198 DLGATAGKASN
+198 NLGATAGKASS
-209 IVKNMGTAF
+209 IVETM
-218 NNAEIDERNEGDTTG
+218 ETT
-233 IQFPTREIRGLDKA
+233 FSDAPLPLREIRGLDKA

-258 LAKLTELDNH
+258 LAKLTELGNH

-282 EFERRRIAE
+282 DFERRRIAE
-291 RIRDLKDERVSRL
+291 RIRNLKDERVSRL

-364 VLAVGIGGASA
+364 VLAVSGGSA
-375 APPTPPS
+375 AVVPPTPPS
-382 KAGLREWV
+382 KGGLREWV

-404 AAKAGAALPGIIGSV
+404 AAKAGAALPGIIGSI

-426 LSKTAGW
+426 LSKTVGW

-445 GSILLIAAR
+445 GGILLIAAR

>member
-1 MAIHY
+1 MEG
-6 LQSNMADEDI
+6 EDI
-16 ALGNVQVSIDRP
+16 ALDDVRSSSAEA
-28 ADNDNDETSFINTTE
+28 ADNDDAVGITAETDFGGETTNVAPVDPLTLSLQGQVRQTAIDTVYEKWSLNAGASPSGGKFSDNFVYTEKDGLRLKNYPNIRLINIFNDE
-43 AADGI
+43 
-48 PETGIQDDEEVPYES
+48 P
-63 QTMLDLQEEEKRKVL
+63 
-78 DAAYGKWVNKAGR
+78 
-91 PQKGI
+91 
-96 PYDEFAWSPAGRY
+96 
-109 GRSGAKVLVLK
+109 
-120 AYPDVRIVD
+120 
-129 KKGREV
+129 
-135 LALSSI
+135 LALSTI
-141 AKEPGGR
+141 ARNIGVKAVREE
-148 GLAAI
+148 L
-153 RDVMGFNNY
+153 GFTEY
-162 GLKPSAEAEAAKQ
+162 GLKLSVKDTTAM
-175 SALQKGNATLGDLD
+175 QKSSDN
-189 KEVENVEMQ
+189 
-198 DLGATAGKASN
+198 LGALSEAGES
-209 IVKNMGTAF
+209 
-218 NNAEIDERNEGDTTG
+218 D
-233 IQFPTREIRGLDKA
+233 QLSLREIRGLDKA

-454 EWLAIR
+454 EWLAKR

>member
-6 LQSNMADEDI
+6 LQSNMADQDI
-16 ALGNVQVSIDRP
+16 QLDDFQSSSAEA
-28 ADNDNDETSFINTTE
+28 ADNDDAVGITAETDF
-43 AADGI
+43 GGG
-48 PETGIQDDEEVPYES
+48 TGIQDGT
-63 QTMLDLQEEEKRKVL
+63 QLDVAPTETPLTLSIEEEKILEDV
-78 DAAYGKWVNKAGR
+78 DAAYKKWNDDSGGPPEGVIQYNNFRISPVGGLMLKGFPDLWLMNKNTGEPR
-91 PQKGI
+91 
-96 PYDEFAWSPAGRY
+96 
-109 GRSGAKVLVLK
+109 
-120 AYPDVRIVD
+120 
-129 KKGREV
+129 
-135 LALSSI
+135 ALSTI
-141 AKEPGGR
+141 AGEAG

-153 RDVMGFNNY
+153 RDVMGYEDY
-162 GLKPSAEAEAAKQ
+162 GKVSQKSRREMAARETAALA
-175 SALQKGNATLGDLD
+175 ALQKVNDELAIAQAKLKFAPPQGLPAVASDVVGTMKTAPSDVLGQL
-189 KEVENVEMQ
+189 
-198 DLGATAGKASN
+198 
-209 IVKNMGTAF
+209 
-218 NNAEIDERNEGDTTG
+218 
-233 IQFPTREIRGLDKA
+233 PTREIRALDKA

-258 LAKLTELDNH
+258 LAKLTELDKH
-268 ITREQNKLDEPDIG
+268 ITLEQNKLDEPDIG

-291 RIRDLKDERVSRL
+291 RIRKLKDERVPRL

-364 VLAVGIGGASA
+364 VLAVSGGSA
-375 APPTPPS
+375 AVVPPTPPS
-382 KAGLREWV
+382 KGGLREWV

-445 GSILLIAAR
+445 GGILLIAAR